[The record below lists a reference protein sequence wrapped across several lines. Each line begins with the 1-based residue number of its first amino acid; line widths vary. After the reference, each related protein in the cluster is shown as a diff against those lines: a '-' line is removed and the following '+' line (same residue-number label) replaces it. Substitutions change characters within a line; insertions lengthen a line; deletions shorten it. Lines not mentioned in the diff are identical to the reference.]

1 MKYNELTKRLKE
13 YAEWAYGNEREVPI
27 CMGSDLRDA
36 ATYISDLSAENQAL
50 RNSANRFKA
59 ECAELRDQII
69 DLETQHRTE
78 MCEDGYDCV
87 ELGRARTENTKL
99 RAELEEVTRKLIDY
113 KSFFNVF
120 SPRGGLRGYV
130 QIGFDD
136 QGIVAYASPNGDLT
150 TGRIARCDRYGVKC
164 SENGINGP
172 WIALEDIEKKG
183 IGKARWIKNNDDSLD
198 GSYYCSHCHSVIDIA
213 TGKETPLDRGL
224 AYCPNCGAK
233 MDRED
238 TSCK

>member
-1 MKYNELTKRLKE
+1 MKIKQKHLELQ
-13 YAEWAYGNEREVPI
+13 
-27 CMGSDLRDA
+27 DLID
-36 ATYISDLSAENQAL
+36 DLQ
-50 RNSANRFKA
+50 K
-59 ECAELRDQII
+59 II
-69 DLETQHRTE
+69 DEEPDNYRNDRRVTLCTIK
-78 MCEDGYDCV
+78 DY
-87 ELGRARTENTKL
+87 LLRAE
-99 RAELEEVTRKLIDY
+99 AELEEVTRRLIDY

-150 TGRIARCDRYGVKC
+150 TGRIARCDRYGVEC
-164 SENGINGP
+164 SENGIIGP

-198 GSYYCSHCHSVIDIA
+198 GSYYCSHCHSAIDIA